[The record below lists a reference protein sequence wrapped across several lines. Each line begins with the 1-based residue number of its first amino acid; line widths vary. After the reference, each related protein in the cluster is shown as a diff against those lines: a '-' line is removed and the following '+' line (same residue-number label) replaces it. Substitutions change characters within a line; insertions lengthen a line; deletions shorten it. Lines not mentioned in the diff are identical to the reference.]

1 MTWKSFPRSGQ
12 VPVSGSPGTQ
22 APPPAAPPCTWL
34 PVSRPPHGSDGCQG
48 PGRHASVQETKEMP
62 RSRAFPRWLGHFVSL
77 LTFFFP
83 ATVHVQYYS
92 MSLRRAARRS
102 DIYMIYGAPTSP
114 APTRHCTV
122 TALQPACSLCRTLCW
137 TLQLALEGAPESSA
151 SVPLAR
157 ILSHGCTQLQGRSG
171 VARHLAQPRPA
182 TGPGAWSGGLCGEV
196 CATRRS
202 VWAGARR
209 GPGAPAQH
217 TEPALC
223 HTWAECSPWLAEACA
238 AWRRRASSAGTR
250 GCGLGVP
257 VTVSRGDAQACGL
270 VPWP

>member
-1 MTWKSFPRSGQ
+1 MASCLEAASRFRWVPGPRPSCLCSGNKRKKCQEAELFPG
-12 VPVSGSPGTQ
+12 GSAT
-22 APPPAAPPCTWL
+22 L
-34 PVSRPPHGSDGCQG
+34 FSS
-48 PGRHASVQETKEMP
+48 
-62 RSRAFPRWLGHFVSL
+62 

-92 MSLRRAARRS
+92 MSSRRAAWRS

-114 APTRHCTV
+114 APARHCTV
-122 TALQPACSLCRTLCW
+122 TALQPARSLCRTLCW
-137 TLQLALEGAPESSA
+137 TPQLALEEAPESSA
-151 SVPLAR
+151 SAPLAR

-223 HTWAECSPWLAEACA
+223 HTWAARSPWLAEACA
-238 AWRRRASSAGTR
+238 AWRRQASSAGTR
-250 GCGLGVP
+250 GCGRGVP
-257 VTVSRGDAQACGL
+257 VAVSRGDAQACGL